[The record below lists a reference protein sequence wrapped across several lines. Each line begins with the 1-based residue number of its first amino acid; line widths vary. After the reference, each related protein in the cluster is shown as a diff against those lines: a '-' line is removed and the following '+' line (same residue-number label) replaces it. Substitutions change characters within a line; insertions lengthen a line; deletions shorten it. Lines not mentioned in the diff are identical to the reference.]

1 MRRDPRG
8 LSVRDP
14 GLTAARRAL
23 DRWRRSAGRGR
34 NIPPELWARA
44 RELAHEHG
52 VARTA
57 RELGLDYYALANR
70 VQAAERG
77 GGGGGGDG
85 SGRDAASTFVELRMP
100 AGTTP
105 SRAPSC
111 RLELSD
117 GGGTRL
123 WVELSSAEPSGIE
136 ALARGLWRAAR

>member
-1 MRRDPRG
+1 MRSDPRG

-14 GLTAARRAL
+14 GLTAARREL

-34 NIPPELWARA
+34 SIPPELWARA

-57 RELGLDYYALANR
+57 RELGLDYYSLAKR

-77 GGGGGGDG
+77 GGDG
-85 SGRDAASTFVELRMP
+85 SGCDAASTFVELKMP
-100 AGTTP
+100 AGATP

-123 WVELSSAEPSGIE
+123 CVELSGAEPSEIE
-136 ALARGLWRAAR
+136 ALARGLWSAAR

>member
-85 SGRDAASTFVELRMP
+85 SGRDAASTFVEL
-100 AGTTP
+100 
-105 SRAPSC
+105 
-111 RLELSD
+111 
-117 GGGTRL
+117 
-123 WVELSSAEPSGIE
+123 SSAEPSGIE